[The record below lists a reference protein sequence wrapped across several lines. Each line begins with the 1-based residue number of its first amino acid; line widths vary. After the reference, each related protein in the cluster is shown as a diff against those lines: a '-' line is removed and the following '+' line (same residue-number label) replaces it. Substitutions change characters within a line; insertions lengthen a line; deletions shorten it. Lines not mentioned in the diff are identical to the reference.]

1 MEKFNKARGYKFR
14 YEKLVRDNIP
24 EIIKGEGWLVKEKSL
39 STVRYRLELKRKMQ
53 EEAAELASARTQ
65 EEIATELSDI
75 LELAQCLADCYGLSQ
90 SAVKSVKKAKQK
102 KNGSFKQQ
110 RYIEHISY
118 HPGADSRWLKY
129 HLKKSD
135 KYPLIP

>member
-1 MEKFNKARGYKFR
+1 MAIFSKDRSYKFR

-24 EIIKGEGWLVKEKSL
+24 EIIKDEGWLVKEKSL
-39 STVRYRLELKRKMQ
+39 STTCYRLELKRKMQ
-53 EEAAELASARTQ
+53 EEADELAEARTK

-75 LELAQCLADCYGLSQ
+75 LELARCLADAHDLSW
-90 SAVKSVKKAKQK
+90 SEVVLVKKAKK
-102 KNGSFKQQ
+102 KKSGSFKQQ

-118 HPGADSRWLKY
+118 HPGADSRWLRY
-129 HLKKSD
+129 HLRQSD